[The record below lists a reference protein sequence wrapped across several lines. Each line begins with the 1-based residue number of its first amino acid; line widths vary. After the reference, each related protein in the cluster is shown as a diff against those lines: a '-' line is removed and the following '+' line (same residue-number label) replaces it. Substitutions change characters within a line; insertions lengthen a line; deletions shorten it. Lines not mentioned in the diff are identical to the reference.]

1 MRVTIRL
8 LSGDD
13 AEEYAALRRESLLD
27 SPLAFTSSPE
37 DDRASWAE
45 DVREMLARGP
55 NGVIVGAFAERL
67 VGIVGMYRER
77 HLKRAHK
84 MYIWGMYVTPA
95 HRGSGVALRLIEAV
109 VAHARAVPGITCIDL
124 SVNSTAPGAQR
135 VYERAGFRVWGSEPD
150 ALRYN
155 GQSTVEHHMSLQL

>member
-1 MRVTIRL
+1 MTTIRL
-8 LSGDD
+8 LTPDD

-27 SPLAFTSSPE
+27 SPLAFTASPE
-37 DDRASWAE
+37 DDRASSVD
-45 DVREMLARGP
+45 DVREMLSRGSDS
-55 NGVIVGAFAERL
+55 VILGALGEQL

-84 MYIWGMYVTPA
+84 MYIWGMYVAPP
-95 HRGSGVALRLIEAV
+95 HRGSGLALQLIEAA
-109 VAHARAVPGITCIDL
+109 VAQARTVPGIACIDL

-150 ALRYN
+150 ALRYD
-155 GQSTVEHHMSLQL
+155 GQITVEHHMSLQL

>member
-1 MRVTIRL
+1 MTTIRL
-8 LSGDD
+8 LTPED

-37 DDRASWAE
+37 DDRASSAA
-45 DVREMLARGP
+45 DVREMLSRGP
-55 NGVIVGAFAERL
+55 NSVILGAFYDRL
-67 VGIVGMYRER
+67 VGFVGMYRDR

-95 HRGSGVALRLIEAV
+95 HRGSGLALQLIEAA
-109 VAHARAVPGITCIDL
+109 VAHARTVPGIACIDL

-150 ALRYN
+150 ALRH
-155 GQSTVEHHMSLQL
+155 GGEITLEHHMSLQF

>member
-1 MRVTIRL
+1 MKIRL
-8 LSGDD
+8 LTPDD

-37 DDRASWAE
+37 DDNASSAAH
-45 DVREMLARGP
+45 VRDMLSRGP
-55 NGVIVGAFAERL
+55 ESVILGAFSDRL
-67 VGIVGMYRER
+67 VGMVGMYRER

-84 MYIWGMYVTPA
+84 MYIWGMYVAPA
-95 HRGSGVALRLIEAV
+95 ERGSGVALQLMEAA
-109 VAHARAVPGITCIDL
+109 VAHARTVRGIACIDL

-150 ALRYN
+150 ALRYH
-155 GQSTVEHHMSLQL
+155 GQITVEHHMSLQL